1 MIELTEHPIDATAV
15 TESVRS
21 HAAGAVVLFLGT
33 VREFTGQAQTLGLE
47 YEAYPA
53 MAVRSMQQLEQEARQ
68 RWSLVEVCLIHRTGQ
83 LELGEIAVAVA
94 VSSAHRAEAFH
105 AGQWLIDTLKQRVPV
120 WKKEHYADGKT
131 EWVHPTQKSPPS
143 AVAPHD
149 TTATEISSGNSAFD

>member
-21 HAAGAVVLFLGT
+21 YSAGAVVLFLGT
-33 VREFTGQAQTLGLE
+33 VREFTGQTQTLSLE
-47 YEAYPA
+47 YEAYPS
-53 MAVRSMQQLEQEARQ
+53 MAIQAMQQLEQEARD
-68 RWSLVEVCLIHRTGQ
+68 RWSLVEVCMVHRTGQ

-94 VSSAHRAEAFH
+94 VSSAHREEAFT

-131 EWVHPTQKSPPS
+131 EWVHPTQKSPPTT
-143 AVAPHD
+143 VAPEPAAEH
-149 TTATEISSGNSAFD
+149 SP